1 LPKVITLAKNS
12 ITYTNSTFDRIVPGM
27 EDRHRDLALQRLGIV
42 DAIPVPAEKFS
53 MWALEDNFIAGP
65 LTWDKVGAILTG
77 EVEKFE

>member
-1 LPKVITLAKNS
+1 
-12 ITYTNSTFDRIVPGM
+12 
-27 EDRHRDLALQRLGIV
+27 
-42 DAIPVPAEKFS
+42 

>member
-1 LPKVITLAKNS
+1 
-12 ITYTNSTFDRIVPGM
+12 M